1 MRFRK
6 FYSVCF
12 DATARSQKSKEYSYR
27 IKAESEF
34 KHALDNDWYP
44 LFITLTF
51 SQPMLRIADTDGFNG
66 PGIFLSR
73 FSKDV
78 ARTVYGTD
86 RPVGVSKSEYIR
98 YLSVPEFGDLNDRA
112 HYHMLVFVKDL
123 PDYARRCPTA
133 IGRQAGYKDDQIEH
147 MVSHSTLGHK
157 LWKVDRKLSNF
168 IRKHYGS
175 LPDDV
180 CIGDDIGFFEI
191 KPCRLNMGDIFA
203 RNLRFNWP
211 MKTDKGGSRLP
222 KPIYHPRQAVSYVT
236 KYISKSNGKIPF
248 SPANRRFSISCSD
261 YFGQMAVGPLVD
273 YLTPEAILFDPQI
286 KAAYDSYP
294 RGNGIRPPFHLP
306 RS

>member
-1 MRFRK
+1 MIIFDQVYHAPDWFDLTDRQRSELAYFNITVKDHLRFRK

-133 IGRQAGYKDDQIEH
+133 IG
-147 MVSHSTLGHK
+147 S
-157 LWKVDRKLSNF
+157 
-168 IRKHYGS
+168 
-175 LPDDV
+175 
-180 CIGDDIGFFEI
+180 
-191 KPCRLNMGDIFA
+191 
-203 RNLRFNWP
+203 
-211 MKTDKGGSRLP
+211 
-222 KPIYHPRQAVSYVT
+222 
-236 KYISKSNGKIPF
+236 
-248 SPANRRFSISCSD
+248 
-261 YFGQMAVGPLVD
+261 
-273 YLTPEAILFDPQI
+273 
-286 KAAYDSYP
+286 
-294 RGNGIRPPFHLP
+294 
-306 RS
+306 